1 MQKFTKFDWL
11 ESFEV
16 GFKAIDDD
24 HRKMLAIM
32 KQVGDAGEAAKFEH
46 CATLLDELVGLSK
59 AHFERE
65 EALLEEIRYPGAA
78 LHKSYHAGLLV
89 RADAVK
95 ETCKAIKSP
104 HNFRECCEEMFGF
117 LIDDVVA
124 GDLKIKSYMQEIGMI
139 P

>member
-1 MQKFTKFDWL
+1 MRKFTKFDWL
-11 ESFEV
+11 ESFEI
-16 GFKAIDDD
+16 GFKSIDDD

-32 KQVGDAGEAAKFEH
+32 KQVGDAGAAAEFER
-46 CATLLDELVGLSK
+46 CAELLDELFVFSK

-65 EALLEEIRYPGAA
+65 EALLDEIGYPAAA

-95 ETCKAIKSP
+95 EACKAIRSA

>member
-11 ESFEV
+11 ESFEI

-24 HRKMLAIM
+24 HRKMLALM
-32 KQVGDAGEAAKFEH
+32 KQVGDAGEAAKFDR
-46 CATLLDELVGLSK
+46 CAELPDELVDFSK

-65 EALLEEIRYPGAA
+65 EVLLDEIRYPAAA

-95 ETCKAIKSP
+95 EACKAIRSA
-104 HNFRECCEEMFGF
+104 HNFRECCEEMFEF

-124 GDLKIKSYMQEIGMI
+124 GDLKIKSYMQESGMI